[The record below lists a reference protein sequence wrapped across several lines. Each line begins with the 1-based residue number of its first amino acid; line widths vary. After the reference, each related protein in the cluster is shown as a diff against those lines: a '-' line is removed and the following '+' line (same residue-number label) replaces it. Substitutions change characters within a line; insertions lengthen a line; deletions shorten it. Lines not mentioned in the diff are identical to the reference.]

1 MQTTHLGNCGTDII
15 VHVYLFV
22 HYLRTFSRLL
32 LNVTFSFIRKYLR
45 VNILL
50 QKLDNAGLKIQ
61 KRNFQ
66 MLRIVTFIPG
76 KLDMDFSGLCVLMC
90 TCKTYLNLLWMRQNS
105 VHNSSVQFLQKL
117 TNVNLKKYT
126 NVYLLVTLCHP
137 GLSAFRES
145 LCGF

>member
-1 MQTTHLGNCGTDII
+1 
-15 VHVYLFV
+15 
-22 HYLRTFSRLL
+22 
-32 LNVTFSFIRKYLR
+32 
-45 VNILL
+45 
-50 QKLDNAGLKIQ
+50 
-61 KRNFQ
+61 

-126 NVYLLVTLCHP
+126 NVYLQVTLCHP
-137 GLSAFRES
+137 GLFSFRES